1 MPAPEPERRLAVVD
15 LGSNTAKLVALAYVP
30 GAGYRHLD
38 QLRDVVR
45 LSEGMGEGRV
55 LRAEAMDRALATLRT
70 FRAYCDA
77 TGIEHVVA
85 TATSAVRD
93 AVNGDAFLARARDE
107 AGIDLRVLSGEAEAA
122 AGVLA
127 VANAFAEP
135 DAVVLDLG
143 GGSLQLSDMRARRS
157 VAGASW
163 PLGAVRATEAWLP
176 SDPPKKKPLRALR
189 AAVRDAVGPWLEA
202 REAAAEADGRPGPRA
217 IPWIGMGG
225 TLRSLAEAAQ
235 ERSGYPLPLLHGYP
249 FAADDLAALASDLA
263 GMDAAARAGVPG
275 LGADRADIVVAGA
288 TVLDEVRALAGVEH
302 VLVSGHGLREG
313 VFHPYLFPD
322 APDALAPDVRTFAVG
337 NLAHRY
343 DPDPVHAR
351 RVERLALATFDALRA
366 RLGVGDDDRALLSA
380 AARLHD
386 VGMAIDYFGHHRHG
400 ANLVMAR
407 ALPGFTPREQVLIAD
422 LVLHHR
428 KGKATPTVAPAVL
441 HAGDAERLRA
451 LTAMLR
457 LAEQL
462 ERSKAG
468 RVHDLRVHV
477 GTEVVQV
484 EVHVDGDA
492 RLEVD
497 AARGRS
503 GLLADVVGRPVEIV
517 PVEVPAAPLATG
529 AA

>member
-1 MPAPEPERRLAVVD
+1 MPLPAPERRLAVVD

-30 GAGYRHLD
+30 GRGYRHLD

-45 LSEGMGEGRV
+45 LSEGMGDGRV
-55 LRAEAMDRALATLRT
+55 LRADAMDRALATLRT

-93 AVNGDAFLARARDE
+93 AVNGDAFLARVRDE
-107 AGIDLRVLSGEAEAA
+107 AGFDLRVLSGEAEAA

-127 VANAFAEP
+127 VANAFREP

-157 VAGASW
+157 VAGTSW

-176 SDPPKKKPLRALR
+176 GDPPKKKHLRALR
-189 AAVRDAVGPWLEA
+189 AAVQDAVGPWLDA
-202 REAAAEADGRPGPRA
+202 RTAAAEAEGRPGPRA
-217 IPWIGMGG
+217 LPWIGMGG

-235 ERSGYPLPLLHGYP
+235 ERTGYPLPLIHGYP
-249 FAADDLAALASDLA
+249 FAADDLAALADDLA

-288 TVLDEVRALAGVEH
+288 TVLDEVRALAGAPH
-302 VLVSGHGLREG
+302 LLVSGYGLREG
-313 VFHPYLFPD
+313 LFQPYLFPD
-322 APDALAPDVRTFAVG
+322 APDALAPDVRAFAVG

-343 DPDPVHAR
+343 DPDPDHSA
-351 RVERLALATFDALRA
+351 RVERLALAMFDALQATCDLRD
-366 RLGVGDDDRALLSA
+366 GDRDLLSA

-422 LVLHHR
+422 LVRAHR
-428 KGKATPTVAPAVL
+428 KGKAQPSAAPAL
-441 HAGDAERLRA
+441 LEPGDAACLRA
-451 LTAMLR
+451 CTAMLR

-468 RVHDLRVHV
+468 RVRDLRLHV
-477 GTEVVQV
+477 GPDVVQI
-484 EVHVDGDA
+484 EVHVAGDA
-492 RLEVD
+492 TLEVD
-497 AARGRS
+497 AARARA
-503 GLLADVVGRPVEIV
+503 GLLSDAVGRPVEIV
-517 PVEVPAAPLATG
+517 PVEVAAPTPAG